1 METVVDNLTGY
12 LVKPDAQEFADAMLN
27 LISNQN
33 KQKSYGNM
41 ARKRVIENFS
51 FSAFTIKLNN
61 ILLGLK
67 DVDNYEKKID

>member
-1 METVVDNLTGY
+1 
-12 LVKPDAQEFADAMLN
+12 MLN

-51 FSAFTIKLNN
+51 FLSFQIKLNN
-61 ILLGLK
+61 ILIGIK
-67 DVDNYEKKID
+67 DLDNSEKRKQ

>member
-1 METVVDNLTGY
+1 M
-12 LVKPDAQEFADAMLN
+12 KPEAKEFADAMLN

-51 FSAFTIKLNN
+51 YLSFQIKLNN
-61 ILLGLK
+61 ILLGIK
-67 DVDNYEKKID
+67 DLDNSEKRKQ

>member
-1 METVVDNLTGY
+1 LETVVDNLTGY
-12 LVKPDAQEFADAMLN
+12 LVRPDAQEFCDAMLN

-51 FSAFTIKLNN
+51 FLAFQIKLHN
-61 ILLGLK
+61 ILLDL
-67 DVDNYEKKID
+67 NNCEKN

>member
-1 METVVDNLTGY
+1 LETVVDNLTGY